1 VRRST
6 PCKKLLV
13 AAVLTLASA
22 AGARSQDDPLAELSA
37 RGRELMAAGRYAEA
51 VPVYRQL
58 SDKAPESPG
67 LLLNLG
73 MALHLSGASREA
85 LAPLAEA
92 AKRDPASYPA
102 ALMLGA
108 ARLRCGE
115 PRAAM
120 APLKAAVRL
129 RPDESEARSLLAD
142 ALLAQGRHA
151 EAGPQLEALA
161 RLAPEDA
168 SAWLRLGRSYEALA
182 TRGFETLLE
191 RGPESAYML
200 ALVAEVRR
208 DEGRADAAL
217 ELYRKASERAPGMR
231 GLHAAAAELER
242 EAGRADRAAAEEA
255 LERGLPKPDCAQKT
269 LECRFAAGRHR
280 EVVAA
285 AATAT
290 TPAAAYWLAR
300 SSNELAREAFA
311 RLEKLPPSAAL
322 HEWRAE
328 QLRGEGRYADAAEEW
343 RRAAEQKP
351 RDLRLRQELAVTLRL
366 SQDLAGAQAV
376 LEQIVAEREDAAG
389 ARYLLGD
396 VLVARQQPEA
406 AIPHLERAVALD
418 PSLAHAHAVLGRAY
432 ALVGRAPAA
441 VPHLEKALAV
451 DDDGSLHLQL
461 ARAYR
466 AAGRDADAQRT
477 LAEWE
482 RLRKSRA
489 EAQAPG
495 APPPLTPP

>member
-1 VRRST
+1 M
-6 PCKKLLV
+6 LV
-13 AAVLTLASA
+13 AAAAWMLGALASA
-22 AGARSQDDPLAELSA
+22 QGQDDPRAQLFA

-58 SDKAPESPG
+58 SAAVPGSPG
-67 LLLNLG
+67 VLLNLG
-73 MALHLSGASREA
+73 IALHLSGQSREA
-85 LAPLAEA
+85 LAPLQEA

-108 ARLRCGE
+108 ARLRTGE
-115 PRAAM
+115 PRSAV
-120 APLKAAVRL
+120 APLRAAVRL
-129 RPDESEARSLLAD
+129 RPDEREARSLLAD

-151 EAGPQLEALA
+151 EAEPQLEALA
-161 RLAPEDA
+161 RLAPDDS
-168 SAWLRLGRSYEALA
+168 SAWLRLGRCFEALA
-182 TRGFETLLE
+182 NRAFETLLE
-191 RGPESAYML
+191 KGPESAEML

-217 ELYRKASERAPGMR
+217 DLYREASERAPGMR

-255 LERGLPKPDCAQKT
+255 LERALPKPDCARQK

-290 TPAAAYWLAR
+290 TVASAYWLAR

-311 RLEKLPPSAAL
+311 QLEKLPASAAL
-322 HEWRAE
+322 HEWRAD
-328 QLRGEGRYADAAEEW
+328 QLRGEGRYADAADEW
-343 RRAAEQKP
+343 RRAAALSP
-351 RDLRLRQELAVTLRL
+351 GDVRLRQELAVTLRL
-366 SQDLAGAQAV
+366 GQDLPGAQAV
-376 LEQIVAEREDAAG
+376 LEQIVAERQDAAG

-406 AIPHLERAVALD
+406 AIQHLERAVALD

-432 ALVGRAPAA
+432 ALVGRSADA
-441 VPHLEKALAV
+441 VPPLEKALAV

-495 APPPLTPP
+495 DRPAPTPP